1 MSSRK
6 IALCAVQVTSLPFV
20 EGLLKNGV
28 VIDRIVTIDPETA
41 ERNKVS
47 GYHDFGDFAA
57 SRGIPLH
64 RARRYDLTAPEDIDF
79 FRAHRFDVVV
89 QGGWQRLFPEAMLD
103 TLSVGAIGLH
113 GSADFLPKG
122 RGRSPMNWSLIE
134 GRKRFLL
141 HLFLIR
147 PGVDD
152 GDVIDIADYDINE
165 FDDIDT
171 LYMKLSIVNLRMH
184 LRVLP
189 DLLAG
194 RVVPRPQV
202 GKPSY
207 FPKRSEADGLIDW
220 EEMDLFEIHDFIRA
234 QTRPYPGAF
243 AELGGEWVRIWK
255 AQPFD
260 TRIAY
265 PGRLYGEIVETFPR
279 GLVVNCRSGL
289 LLVTDWETLSH
300 RPG

>member
-1 MSSRK
+1 MSGR
-6 IALCAVQVTSLPFV
+6 IVVCAVQGTNVPFIR
-20 EGLLKNGV
+20 GLMDNGV
-28 VIDRIVTIDPETA
+28 RIEQIVTIDEA
-41 ERNKVS
+41 LARRNKVA
-47 GYHDFGDFAA
+47 GWHDYSDIAREYGV
-57 SRGIPLH
+57 PLRH
-64 RARRYDLTAPEDIDF
+64 IQRYDLTAEADRRFFEERKFDII
-79 FRAHRFDVVV
+79 V
-89 QGGWQRLFPEAMLD
+89 QGGWQRLFPAAILD

-134 GRKRFLL
+134 GRRRFLL

-152 GDVIDIADYDINE
+152 GDVIDVEDYDINA

-171 LYMKLSIVNLRMH
+171 LYMKLAIVNLRMH
-184 LRVLP
+184 LRNLP
-189 DLLAG
+189 RLLAG
-194 RVVPRPQV
+194 KVEPRPQV
-202 GKPSY
+202 GEPSY
-207 FPKRSEADGLIDW
+207 FPKRSEADGEIDW
-220 EEMDLFEIHDFIRA
+220 ESMDVFAVYDFVRA

-243 AELGGEWVRIWK
+243 ARLDGGWARVWR

-265 PGRLYGEIVETFPR
+265 PGRLYGEVVERFPR
-279 GLVVNCRSGL
+279 GLIVNCRGGL
-289 LLVTDWETLSH
+289 LLVTEWERLGA